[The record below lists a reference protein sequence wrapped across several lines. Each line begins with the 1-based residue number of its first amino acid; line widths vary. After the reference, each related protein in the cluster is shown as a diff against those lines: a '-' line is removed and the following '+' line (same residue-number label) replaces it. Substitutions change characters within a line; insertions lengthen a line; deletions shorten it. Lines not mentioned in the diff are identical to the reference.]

1 MPTCTMLSPLP
12 SHPASAAC
20 SNKKRNDRYM
30 FSRGWMRGPIRM
42 PDVAQFIVWSEWW
55 HRLLPRP
62 SRSTT
67 SSSDLCASS
76 FSRIS
81 LRRLTA
87 QSALCSRIS
96 LASFCVYFFP
106 PLLSTAK
113 PPPCGNERQNHASFR
128 RVPPFAPSPCTS
140 KTPLPPTL
148 LYENWNENEG
158 YAPPRANNFPWE
170 SEMRPRARGI
180 FFTMSMPA
188 LASPSTFGGGAMND
202 RCVCPASLATSQAVE
217 PYPSCRTQEKE
228 K

>member
-1 MPTCTMLSPLP
+1 MLSPLP

-96 LASFCVYFFP
+96 SASFCVYFFP

-128 RVPPFAPSPCTS
+128 RVPPFALPSHAPPTHFTLTKIETRIHATRCRRKQTISPGSQSEIGQGLKASSSPCPRQS
-140 KTPLPPTL
+140 WPLP
-148 LYENWNENEG
+148 
-158 YAPPRANNFPWE
+158 
-170 SEMRPRARGI
+170 RP
-180 FFTMSMPA
+180 F
-188 LASPSTFGGGAMND
+188 
-202 RCVCPASLATSQAVE
+202 VE
-217 PYPSCRTQEKE
+217 AQ
-228 K
+228 